1 MADHALLPG
10 WRRRGLFLAG
20 GLLFTAAVSIPTE
33 NVAVGQPPG
42 KKDISNTK
50 GIQDPK
56 KQPEAPKKSPPIL
69 QPEKKTP
76 LPPSSDVLVTETGTE
91 QVAYINAALRKGWAE
106 NKLTPAPRCTDYE
119 FIRRASLDLIG
130 RIATPAEIKK
140 FLADPP
146 TKRRAMLIERLL
158 AHDEFG
164 RNFANVWTVL
174 LMTRAGAIDDSLSFY
189 HEQIRL
195 WLEEEFARK
204 DADWSRTVTDL
215 LTATGKTNENGAV
228 NFVLA
233 HLGEP
238 VKEDPTKNGRFE
250 MVPVTSRTTRLFL
263 GLRTQCTQC
272 HDHPFNDEW
281 KQSHFWGVNAFFRQV
296 EAPDGRPSRN
306 RQKVSKQL
314 RLLDNAGINRG
325 GQVEFERRSGVVL
338 YADPTFLDGQKMPA
352 KTNLS
357 RRQVLAK
364 FVTGSHYFDKAF
376 VNRMW
381 AHFFGRSFTKDA
393 VDDFGEH
400 NLISYPDLLD
410 RLASDFAKRY
420 NHNPRDLIRW
430 ICNSEAYGL
439 SGVANK
445 TNDKADVEFYFSR
458 MLLKAMTPEQLFE
471 SLMVAT
477 QAQAAKTREN
487 KQKLRND
494 WMKKLIV
501 NFGDDEGNEA
511 NFNGTVIQALLMMNG
526 QEINTAVMDQQF
538 GTVALSIRTR
548 AGSSNALQLVMTDL
562 YLAALNR
569 PPTKAEFTR
578 LLSPKMQY
586 LPRTPNRDQ
595 AAFARSFYQDLFWSL
610 LNSGEFMLNH

>member
-1 MADHALLPG
+1 MADNALRPG
-10 WRRRGLFLAG
+10 WRRRGFLLAG
-20 GLLFTAAVSIPTE
+20 GLFCLAVLCHPSQDA
-33 NVAVGQPPG
+33 AVGQAPG
-42 KKDISNTK
+42 QDKKGLPDTK
-50 GIQDPK
+50 GIQDTKKKPDPPK
-56 KQPEAPKKSPPIL
+56 AQPDKKPAPQS
-69 QPEKKTP
+69 T
-76 LPPSSDVLVTETGTE
+76 DVMVTETGTE
-91 QVAYINAALRKGWAE
+91 QVAYINAALRKGWVE
-106 NKLTPAPRCTDYE
+106 NKLTHAPRCTDYE
-119 FIRRASLDLIG
+119 FIRRASLDIIG
-130 RIATPAEIKK
+130 RIATPPEIRKYM
-140 FLADPP
+140 ADPP
-146 TKRRAMLIERLL
+146 NKRRSMLIERLL
-158 AHDEFG
+158 EHDDFG
-164 RNFANVWTVL
+164 RNWANIWTVL
-174 LMTRAGAIDDSLSFY
+174 LMTRSGAIDDSLKAH

-195 WLEEEFARK
+195 WLEEEFSRK
-204 DADWSRTVTDL
+204 SADWSKIVTEL
-215 LTATGKTNENGAV
+215 LTASGKTNENGAV

-238 VKEDPTKNGRFE
+238 VKEDPGKNGRFE

-306 RQKVSKQL
+306 NQKMTKQL
-314 RLLDNAGINRG
+314 RLLDNAGVNRT
-325 GQVEFERRSGVVL
+325 GQVEYERRSGVVL
-338 YADPTFLDGQKMPA
+338 YAEPTFLDGKKMPD
-352 KTNLS
+352 KSPGIT

-364 FVTGSHYFDKAF
+364 YVLESEYFSKEF

-381 AHFFGRSFTKDA
+381 GHFFGRGFTKDA

-400 NLISYPDLLD
+400 NTVSYPELLD
-410 RLASDFAKRY
+410 RLALDFAKRY

-439 SGVANK
+439 SSVANK
-445 TNDKADVEFYFSR
+445 SNDKAEVEFYFSR
-458 MLLKAMTPEQLFE
+458 VLLKAMTPEQLFE

-487 KQKLRND
+487 KKKLREA
-494 WMKKLIV
+494 WMRKLIV

-538 GTVALSIRTR
+538 GTVALAIKAR
-548 AGSSNALQLVMTDL
+548 AGTSGALRHVMADL
-562 YLAALNR
+562 FLAALNR
-569 PPTKAEFTR
+569 PPTEAEYQR
-578 LLSPKMQY
+578 LLSPKMQV

-595 AAFARSFYQDLFWSL
+595 AAYARAFYQDLFWSL
-610 LNSGEFMLNH
+610 LNTGEFMLNH